1 MLVPIAKDKDF
12 DQSGG
17 QFSFNPETKKYEY
30 KSKTQSAVLS
40 PKEMK
45 DLVKQGKVDAIP
57 DMYSVFDL
65 EMPVSSEMKEL
76 MAMQEPRKQPAKP
89 KPLSEADKDEI
100 VKAGGGVDAS
110 DAALT
115 QISGR
120 SAEDV
125 YADQMKKA
133 QAKDLGLKLGIP
145 MAASAAF
152 DLANLV
158 MPTETEKKLQDTID
172 ALAEED
178 PSADAARYER
188 EATGQLRAGIT
199 EARQREEARSAA
211 LGGERMLAAR
221 DLDKGREASREAIAK
236 GVADISERGARM
248 EREAEANIERRRLE
262 AELQKAG
269 IADQKRQQFLQGIT
283 DMAGVA
289 SMALAGTPMAG
300 PATPETLGD
309 LGLDANEYA
318 EVMTILGQKK
328 FRTRSD
334 AYTALSQSGMEHSD
348 IMKILASGKLVR

>member
-57 DMYSVFDL
+57 DLYSAFDL
-65 EMPVSSEMKEL
+65 EMPVSGEMKEL
-76 MAMQEPRKQPAKP
+76 MAMQQPRAPRV
-89 KPLSEADKDEI
+89 LSEADKDEI

-110 DAALT
+110 DTAMS
-115 QISGR
+115 QISGK
-120 SAEDV
+120 SSEDV
-125 YADQMKKA
+125 YAEQMKKA
-133 QAKDLGLKLGIP
+133 QTKDLVVKLGLP
-145 MAASAAF
+145 LAAGAAF

-172 ALAEED
+172 SLAKED
-178 PSADAARYER
+178 PGAEVDKYER

-211 LGGERMLAAR
+211 LGGERVFAAR

-248 EREAEANIERRRLE
+248 EREAEADIERRRLQ

-269 IADQKRQQFLQGIT
+269 IADQKRQQFFQGAT

-309 LGLDANEYA
+309 FGLDAGQYA
-318 EVMTILGQKK
+318 EVMGILGQKK